1 MRVIGLTGSI
11 ATGKSTCATTLSS
24 PPYSLP
30 LIDADLLA
38 RKAVEPGS
46 WGYRRIVSTFGPT
59 TPDLL
64 LPASDPQCGG
74 NENGF
79 TGKGRPLNRPALG
92 KRVFG
97 NSEER
102 TRDRKKLNSI
112 VHPAVRFYMVRSVLY
127 YYLLGHWAVVL
138 DIPLMFES
146 GLDIFCS
153 TILVVAV
160 SDPKIQMERLLA
172 RDQYLSPEDAENRVK
187 SQVDVREKAARNEA
201 RNDGKKNA
209 GKGYVLYNDGNKDDL
224 KLQIADAMQKIR
236 SRSPQW
242 WGWLL
247 LICPP
252 LMATTAAWEIL
263 RNWWIRK
270 KTIKERGQELAK
282 PKL

>member
-11 ATGKSTCATTLSS
+11 ATGKSTCATSLSS

-46 WGYRRIVSTFGPT
+46 WGYRRIVSTFGPS

-64 LPASDPQCGG
+64 LPASDPQCAGREDG
-74 NENGF
+74 PN
-79 TGKGRPLNRPALG
+79 GKGRPLNRPALG
-92 KRVFG
+92 RRVFG

-102 TRDRKKLNSI
+102 VRDRKKLNGI

-160 SDPKIQMERLLA
+160 SEPKIQLERLRA
-172 RDQYLSPEDAENRVK
+172 RDPHLSAEDAENRVK

-201 RNDGKKNA
+201 RNNGNPAA
-209 GKGYVLYNDGNKDDL
+209 GKGYVLYNDGSKEDL
-224 KLQIADAMQKIR
+224 KVQLADVMQKIR
-236 SRSPQW
+236 SKSPKW
-242 WGWLL
+242 WSWMLL
-247 LICPP
+247 LCPP
-252 LMATTAAWEIL
+252 LMVSSAAWEIL
-263 RNWWIRK
+263 RNWWVRRK
-270 KTIKERGQELAK
+270 TVKERGEELAK
-282 PKL
+282 AKL